1 MSDYKKV
8 GIDRLG
14 DTLSKE
20 LSTYS
25 ADVQMGVRL
34 LVDEKSEE
42 LKNEIKKNAPV
53 GRRKKYRKSF
63 KVKITNE
70 TFRFYEK
77 TVYAAKPENRLTHLL
92 EKTRKKR
99 GKKGGTVQPK
109 VHIAPAAE
117 KIHGEFE
124 AGIKKLIKSSEA
136 MGGGDLSGI
145 KRI

>member
-34 LVDEKSEE
+34 LTDQKTEE
-42 LKNEIKKNAPV
+42 LKNEIKKNAPE

-63 KVKITNE
+63 RIKVTNE

-77 TVYAAKPENRLTHLL
+77 TVYSAKPEYRLTHLL
-92 EKTRKKR
+92 EKAHKKR

-109 VHIAPAAE
+109 VHFATATE
-117 KIHGEFE
+117 KIHHEYE
-124 AGIKKLIKSSEA
+124 EGIKKLIKSSES
-136 MGGGDLSGI
+136 MGGGDLSSI